1 MKYKIKKAKKDDP
14 IYKKGFTI
22 SSIKDYFQSKKDRGL
37 KPLFFEKIGD
47 KNSSRDEIYENLIK
61 VLKKNGF
68 KRAVILEWN
77 ANTFSVE
84 GLLNGAISI
93 CKVPVSVNDK
103 SSLKYFYLNYFV
115 FQ

>member
-47 KNSSRDEIYENLIK
+47 KNSSRDEKLRNLIK
-61 VLKKNGF
+61 VLKANGW
-68 KRAVILEWN
+68 KIKGGPDGN
-77 ANTFSVE
+77 N
-84 GLLNGAISI
+84 
-93 CKVPVSVNDK
+93 
-103 SSLKYFYLNYFV
+103 
-115 FQ
+115 

>member
-47 KNSSRDEIYENLIK
+47 KNSSRDEKLQNLIK
-61 VLKKNGF
+61 VLKANGWKIKKEDLMVTIKSYMIF
-68 KRAVILEWN
+68 
-77 ANTFSVE
+77 
-84 GLLNGAISI
+84 
-93 CKVPVSVNDK
+93 VNK
-103 SSLKYFYLNYFV
+103 EKEN
-115 FQ
+115 Q

>member
-47 KNSSRDEIYENLIK
+47 KNSSRDEKLQNLI
-61 VLKKNGF
+61 F
-68 KRAVILEWN
+68 R
-77 ANTFSVE
+77 
-84 GLLNGAISI
+84 LL
-93 CKVPVSVNDK
+93 PVSFCKDHIT
-103 SSLKYFYLNYFV
+103 L
-115 FQ
+115 